1 MLDNNPE
8 TVMVG
13 VARAEADAVLAYA
26 ADELRRRGGRAWVVH
41 VVPAPMVDGLAAP
54 MVVEGDTLRLA
65 GAKVLDAASLRLE
78 HLTTDNHVVATL
90 LHGPT
95 VPALV
100 GASGAA
106 RLIALERR
114 DHPRPRVIT
123 RSVSSGVAAHA
134 DGQVVVVPAGWQPSP
149 DREDTV
155 VVGVADV
162 LTAPLLLAVAFD
174 EAVSRSAR
182 LRIVHAVH
190 FTDQY
195 DDVLFA
201 GDAGAAELAALK
213 RDLVRE
219 LAPTMHRYPLVRSEL
234 VVERARPADVLVE
247 ESRAAALV
255 VVGRH
260 RAALP
265 WGPHLGSTVRAVVR
279 ESACPV
285 LVVDPAAAFGDS
297 RDEAGARVLAAT

>member
-1 MLDNNPE
+1 MLGNQAE
-8 TVMVG
+8 TIVVG

-26 ADELRRRGGRAWVVH
+26 ADELRRRPGRVRVVH
-41 VVPAPMVDGLAAP
+41 VVPAPLVDGLAAP

-65 GAKVLDAASLRLE
+65 GAKVLDAAALRLE
-78 HLTTDNHVVATL
+78 HLTSDNHVVATL

-100 GASGAA
+100 RVSSRA

-114 DHPRPRVIT
+114 DHPRPRVVT

-134 DGQVVVVPAGWQPSP
+134 DGPVVVVPAGWQPSP
-149 DREDTV
+149 VHEDTV

-162 LTAPLLLAVAFD
+162 LTAPLLLAVALD
-174 EAVSRSAR
+174 EAGSRSAR

-190 FTDQY
+190 YADQY
-195 DDVLFA
+195 DESVF
-201 GDAGAAELAALK
+201 GGGGGAARLAELRRNLT
-213 RDLVRE
+213 RE
-219 LAPTMHRYPLVRSEL
+219 LAPTLDRYPQVRSEL
-234 VVERARPADVLVE
+234 VIELARPADLLVE
-247 ESRAAALV
+247 ESSTAGLV

-260 RAALP
+260 RATLP
-265 WGPHLGSTVRAVVR
+265 CGPHLGSTVRAVLR

-285 LVVDPAAAFGDS
+285 LVVDPASAPAGS
-297 RDEAGARVLAAT
+297 RDDAVTKVPATI